1 MIGAEKPVHY
11 KRVFTITEFT
21 INGSTVILLC
31 FFDDRLVLNSIYIY
45 KLFYAT
51 ITVLLLGKL

>member
-21 INGSTVILLC
+21 INGIDCTYIFLVHFERSTSSKFNKNNEKPQIK
-31 FFDDRLVLNSIYIY
+31 I
-45 KLFYAT
+45 
-51 ITVLLLGKL
+51 